1 MSVINAL
8 LSAAFVV
15 AIGCLPLTGQAG
27 QATVQTETA
36 NPQPIGKQR
45 TPDSATETGLVNRF
59 ARNQPSE
66 GRSLFM
72 TGQPSDGSSIS
83 VLSQGQSLPGE
94 LFACANCHRH
104 SGLGTSEGG
113 YQVPDIT
120 GPTLF
125 APIEVKQRELY
136 AERTEG
142 FYTRPAYTRDTL
154 RMAITQGISSTGKTL
169 SKVMPRYQLNDAQT
183 DALINYLNTLDY
195 SAPPGVS
202 ADNLQLATIITDD
215 VSAEEKQ
222 ALLST
227 LNQFVKEKN
236 AQTRHEVR
244 RVKYSPWH
252 KDWQYDNYRH
262 WELNLWE
269 LRGDP
274 STWFAQLQQYYDT
287 NPVFAVVGG
296 TGHQRWEPVSAF
308 CEAQALPCLFPNTDL
323 PPDTP
328 GHYSIYF
335 SAGMNLEA
343 RRVIYLLK
351 KHSRYNKVIQVTG
364 EDVRST
370 VAAETLARKVTS
382 LSAPTVS
389 ETLSLSEYLNN
400 PSLTSENS
408 ASTLYILWLTGP
420 ELKKLSAHS
429 GLADAT
435 VILSSTLLN
444 RQLDQIPGWLSEQSW
459 LLHPYSLPGSTSQR
473 IRSKTWLYARGIA
486 TPYER
491 LQSNTYLALS
501 VLTESMMHIRS
512 NFSQD
517 YLIER
522 IEHMLENSPET
533 SVYQR
538 LSLAPGQRFASKGC
552 YLIPLKKLD
561 GSAEET
567 RQYWAAPER

>member
-1 MSVINAL
+1 MPTINAL

-15 AIGCLPLTGQAG
+15 AIGCLPFAGQAG
-27 QATVQTETA
+27 QTHAQTETV
-36 NPQPIGKQR
+36 NPQSIIRQL
-45 TPDSATETGLVNRF
+45 TPDSATETSLANRF

-154 RMAITQGISSTGKTL
+154 RMAITQGISATGKTL
-169 SKVMPRYQLNDAQT
+169 SKVMPRYQLSDAQT

-215 VSAEEKQ
+215 VSAMEKQ

-274 STWFAQLQQYYDT
+274 STWFAQLQQYYDA

-296 TGHQRWEPVSAF
+296 TSHQRWEPISLF

-323 PPDTP
+323 PPDRP

-343 RRVIYLLK
+343 RRVIYFLK
-351 KHSRYNKVIQVTG
+351 KHTHYNKIIQVTG
-364 EDVRST
+364 EDIRST
-370 VAAETLARKVTS
+370 VAAKTLTHRVTS
-382 LSAPTVS
+382 LSPAPVS
-389 ETLSLSEYLNN
+389 ETMPLSAYLN
-400 PSLTSENS
+400 SASRTSENS
-408 ASTLYILWLTGP
+408 ANTLYILWLTGS
-420 ELKKLSAHS
+420 ELQKLSPQS
-429 GLADAT
+429 GLTDAT
-435 VILSSTLLN
+435 TILSSTLLN
-444 RQLDQIPGWLSEQSW
+444 RQLDQIPEWLSQQSW
-459 LLHPYSLPGSTSQR
+459 LLHPYSLPGNSGQR
-473 IRSKTWLYARGIA
+473 VRSKTWLYARGIA

-538 LSLAPGQRFASKGC
+538 LSLAPGQRFASKGS
-552 YLIPLKKLD
+552 YLIPLKKID
-561 GSAEET
+561 GSAEEA
-567 RQYWAAPER
+567 RQYWAAPEQ